1 MLNRSIT
8 TTLAALAI
16 AGASVTA
23 AYASEEALLDAL
35 VKKGVLKQADAQKIK
50 AESAHAGSGGNSKI
64 KLNESVKEM
73 ALYGDL
79 QLRWQHAQAQQQI
92 PNGNASNTPNVANLQ
107 GGGNFQDQSSRFRLL
122 LGSRFTLTDG
132 VFGGVELA
140 TSNAGSSVDR
150 FNTYGNN
157 ANNGDYGIAISKAYV
172 GWNATPEI
180 KLIAGRQS
188 VPFYST
194 EMVWDNDVRLDGV
207 TEDINLGKLLGLGD
221 GLGLH
226 FIAGQFIMGNQQS
239 YVADI
244 NPNGRNG
251 NTDGWMYQG
260 QFKITADLGAKLTF
274 APGFLWANGADDSG
288 NNPAGGKGTLGLGGI
303 GGQYQDAYLSDLAVL
318 LLPGDLTFDV
328 AGTKAKFLWDFAY
341 NFGAS
346 VANGDLTVGGFNA
359 DTERLSPN
367 LNAPGDTSS
376 PQDKMAWLVGM
387 QLGQNKHKGDLSVFA
402 NYREVGAAA
411 VNAAFSDSDFA
422 LGFLNQRGFQVG
434 VAYSPTNSTKLSLTY
449 SASSNLDQDGAYP
462 QLRGAGNVNPVTN
475 PVGGTTNNNN
485 GVNTTHLVALQLGVK
500 F

>member
-8 TTLAALAI
+8 NTLAALAI

-50 AESAHAGSGGNSKI
+50 AESAHHGSGGNSKI

-73 ALYGDL
+73 AIYGDL
-79 QLRWQHAQAQQQI
+79 QLRWQHAQAQQQV
-92 PNGNASNTPNVANLQ
+92 PTGTPVNRPDLQ
-107 GGGNFQDQSSRFRLL
+107 GGGNLQDQSSRFRLL
-122 LGSRFTLTDG
+122 LGTRFSLTDG

-140 TSNAGSSVDR
+140 TSNFNNSADR
-150 FNTYGNN
+150 FNTYGGNQQN
-157 ANNGDYGIAISKAYV
+157 SDYNLGISKAYV
-172 GWNATPEI
+172 GWNATSEI
-180 KLIAGRQS
+180 KLVAGRQS

-194 EMVWDNDVRLDGV
+194 EMVWDNDVRLDGI
-207 TEDINLGKLLGLGD
+207 TEDVNLGKLLGLGD

-239 YVADI
+239 YIADI
-244 NPNGRNG
+244 NPNGNNL
-251 NTDGWMYQG
+251 NTDGWMYQA

-274 APGFLWANGADDSG
+274 APGFLWANGANDSG
-288 NNPAGGKGTLGLGGI
+288 GGIGKGTLGLQFPQNNGVAGFPPGA
-303 GGQYQDAYLSDLAVL
+303 GGQWQDAYLSDLAVL
-318 LLPGDLTFDV
+318 LLPGDVTFDL

-346 VANGDLTVGGFNA
+346 VTNGDNTQRLT
-359 DTERLSPN
+359 PN
-367 LNAPGDTSS
+367 LNFPGDTSS
-376 PQDKMAWLVGM
+376 TQDSMAWLVGV
-387 QLGQNKHKGDLSVFA
+387 QLGQNKHKGDFSAFA
-402 NYREVGAAA
+402 NYRQVGAAA
-411 VNAAFSDSDFA
+411 VNAAFSDSDFG

-434 VAYSPTNSTKLSLTY
+434 VAYSPTNSTKVSLTY
-449 SASSNLDQDGAYP
+449 SASSNLDQDSIYP
-462 QLRGAGNVNPVTN
+462 QFNAAQGTLNGFGNLDNT
-475 PVGGTTNNNN
+475 

>member
-50 AESAHAGSGGNSKI
+50 AESAHHGSGGNSKI

-73 ALYGDL
+73 AIYGDL

-92 PNGNASNTPNVANLQ
+92 PTGQPLNTPAAPQ
-107 GGGNFQDQSSRFRLL
+107 SGGNFQDQSSRFRLL
-122 LGSRFTLTDG
+122 LGTRFTLTDG

-150 FNTYGNN
+150 FNTYGAN
-157 ANNGDYGIAISKAYV
+157 ANNGDYGLGISKAYV

-188 VPFYST
+188 IPFYST

-239 YVADI
+239 YIADI
-244 NPNGRNG
+244 NPTGNNL

-274 APGFLWANGADDSG
+274 APGFLWANGANDSG
-288 NNPAGGKGTLGLGGI
+288 NNPGGGKGTLGLGGI

-318 LLPGDLTFDV
+318 LLPGDVTFDV

-346 VANGDLTVGGFNA
+346 VSNNTDATQRLT
-359 DTERLSPN
+359 PN
-367 LNAPGDTSS
+367 LNLPGDTSS
-376 PQDKMAWLVGM
+376 TQDSMAWLVGM

-462 QLRGAGNVNPVTN
+462 QLQGAGNLPLTNPVT
-475 PVGGTTNNNN
+475 PGVNNNN

>member
-1 MLNRSIT
+1 LNRSIT

-50 AESAHAGSGGNSKI
+50 AESAHHGSGGNSKI

-73 ALYGDL
+73 AIYGDL
-79 QLRWQHAQAQQQI
+79 QLRWQHAQAQQQV
-92 PNGNASNTPNVANLQ
+92 PTGTAVLNPGAGV
-107 GGGNFQDQSSRFRLL
+107 GGQNSGNFQDQSSRFRLL
-122 LGSRFTLTDG
+122 LGTRFTLTDG

-140 TSNAGSSVDR
+140 TSNFANSADR
-150 FNTYGNN
+150 FNTYGAN
-157 ANNGDYGIAISKAYV
+157 ANNADYNLGISKAYV
-172 GWNATPEI
+172 GWNATPEV
-180 KLIAGRQS
+180 KVIAGRQS

-194 EMVWDNDVRLDGV
+194 EMVWDNDVRLDGI
-207 TEDINLGKLLGLGD
+207 TEDVNLGKLLGLGD

-226 FIAGQFIMGNQQS
+226 FIAGQFISGNNQS
-239 YVADI
+239 YLSSGVAGTV
-244 NPNGRNG
+244 GRAQ

-274 APGFLWANGADDSG
+274 APGFLWANGANDSG
-288 NNPAGGKGTLGLGGI
+288 LGFNKGTLGLQGI

-318 LLPGDLTFDV
+318 LLPGDVTFDL

-346 VANGDLTVGGFNA
+346 VTNGTDNTQRLTG
-359 DTERLSPN
+359 N

-376 PQDKMAWLVGM
+376 TQDSMAWLVGV
-387 QLGQNKHKGDLSVFA
+387 QLGQNKHKGDFSAFA
-402 NYREVGAAA
+402 NYRQVGAAA
-411 VNAAFSDSDFA
+411 VNAAFSDSDFG

-434 VAYSPTNSTKLSLTY
+434 VAYSPTNSTKVSLTY
-449 SASSNLDQDGAYP
+449 SASSNLDQDGFYP
-462 QLRGAGNVNPVTN
+462 QANAPQGVNGGGAFD
-475 PVGGTTNNNN
+475 NN